1 MSMATKKL
9 SEYRAKRDFKKTAE
23 PRGKVVRA
31 AEYPRFVIQKHDATR
46 LHYDLRLEV
55 DGVFKSWAVTRGP
68 SLDPKEKRLAVEVED
83 HPLDYGDFEGTIP
96 EAEYGGG
103 TVMLWDRGFWVPEG
117 EQHPDDALTDGELK
131 FTIAGEKLHG
141 SYVLVRMKFDR
152 EKSRGSVKRN
162 NWLLI
167 KHKDEYAKADD
178 GEGILKKDR
187 SVASGRT
194 MKQIADGK
202 GQGPDAF
209 MMAKGKAAKP
219 DAIWHSNKPR
229 RGKPED
235 MPRAP
240 RAKRTGKPPLIG
252 KVDTSGGDTVLGVKI
267 SKPDKE
273 LWPAHG
279 KDKAVTKI
287 GLARYLE
294 AVGPWMIDHLEGRPC
309 SIIRAPDGIDGKQQ
323 FFQRHAM
330 KGMSELVG
338 TVKVPGDHEPYLQI
352 DRVDGLVAMGQIAA
366 LEFHPWNCEPDQP
379 QVPGRLIF
387 DLDPAPDVAFGKVIE
402 AAKELRERL
411 EAIGLVAFCK
421 TTGGKGLHV
430 VTPLKAVPGLGWDE
444 AKTFAQAVCAGM
456 AEDRPDLYLVN
467 MSKKL
472 RKGRIFLDYLRND
485 KIATAVAPLSPRAR
499 PGAPVSMPVTW
510 AQVRE
515 GLDPQKFTVHTA
527 PALMA
532 KSEAWNDY
540 CKSERPLKPAI
551 AKFVKSRG

>member
-1 MSMATKKL
+1 MAAKKL

-141 SYVLVRMKFDR
+141 SYVLVRMRFDR
-152 EKSRGSVKRN
+152 EKGRGSAKRN

-167 KHKDEYAKADD
+167 KHKDDFAKPDD

-194 MKQIADGK
+194 MKQIAEGK

-209 MMAKGKAAKP
+209 MMAKGKTDKP

-235 MPRAP
+235 APHVPRT
-240 RAKRTGKPPLIG
+240 KRSGKRPVVG
-252 KVDTSGGDTVLGVKI
+252 RVDTSGGDTVLGVKI
-267 SKPDKE
+267 SKSDKA
-273 LWPAHG
+273 LWPARG
-279 KDKAVTKI
+279 KDKAVTKLD
-287 GLARYLE
+287 LARYLE
-294 AVGPWMIDHLEGRPC
+294 AVGPWMIEHLEGRPC

-352 DRVDGLVAMGQIAA
+352 DRVDGLIAMGQIAA

-387 DLDPAPDVAFGKVIE
+387 DLDPAPDVAFGKVI
-402 AAKELRERL
+402 AAARELRERL

-430 VTPLKAVPGLGWDE
+430 VTPLKAAQGLGWDE
-444 AKTFAQAVCAGM
+444 AKTFAQAVCTAM

-510 AQVRE
+510 AQVRD

-532 KSEAWNDY
+532 KRDAWSDY
-540 CKSERPLKPAI
+540 CKSERPLKAAI
-551 AKFVKSRG
+551 AKFVKTRG

>member
-1 MSMATKKL
+1 MVPKKL

-117 EQHPDDALTDGELK
+117 EQHPDDALADGELK

-141 SYVLVRMKFDR
+141 SFVLVRMKFDR
-152 EKSRGSVKRN
+152 EKSRGGAKRN

-167 KHKDEYAKADD
+167 KHKDEFAKADD
-178 GEGILKKDR
+178 GEGVLKKDR

-202 GQGPDAF
+202 GPAPDAF
-209 MMAKGKAAKP
+209 MMAKGTAAKP

-229 RGKPED
+229 RARPED
-235 MPRAP
+235 TPKAP
-240 RAKRTGKPPLIG
+240 RPKRSGKPPVIG
-252 KVDTSGGDTVLGVKI
+252 KVDASGGDTVLGVKI
-267 SKPDKE
+267 SKPDKV

-279 KDKAVTKI
+279 LDKAVTKLD
-287 GLARYLE
+287 LARYLE
-294 AVGPWMIDHLEGRPC
+294 AVGPWMIEHLEGRPC

-330 KGMSELVG
+330 KGMSDLVA

-379 QVPGRLIF
+379 QLPGRLIF
-387 DLDPAPDVAFGKVIE
+387 DLDPAPDVAFGKVIA
-402 AAKELRERL
+402 AAKDLKQRL
-411 EAIGLVAFCK
+411 EAIDLVAFCK

-430 VTPLKAVPGLGWDE
+430 VTPLKAAPGLDWDD
-444 AKTFAQAVCAGM
+444 AKTFAQAICAAM
-456 AEDRPDLYLVN
+456 AEDHPDLYLVN

-485 KIATAVAPLSPRAR
+485 RIATAVAPLSPRAR
-499 PGAPVSMPVTW
+499 PGAPVSMPITW
-510 AQVRE
+510 AQVRDR
-515 GLDPQKFTVHTA
+515 LDPQKFTVHTA

-532 KSEAWNDY
+532 KSEAWSDY
-540 CKSERPLKPAI
+540 CKSERPLRTAI

>member
-1 MSMATKKL
+1 MAAKKL

-23 PRGKVVRA
+23 PRGKAVRA

-96 EAEYGGG
+96 NDEYGGG

-131 FTIAGEKLHG
+131 FTVAGEKLHG
-141 SYVLVRMKFDR
+141 SFVLVRMKFDR
-152 EKSRGSVKRN
+152 EKSRGSAKRN

-167 KHKDEYAKADD
+167 KHKDQYAKAGD

-194 MKQIADGK
+194 MEQIADGK

-209 MMAKGKAAKP
+209 MMAKRTAAKP

-235 MPRAP
+235 TPRVP
-240 RAKRTGKPPLIG
+240 RAKRAGKPPAIG
-252 KVDTSGGDTVLGVKI
+252 KVDASGGDTVLGVKI

-279 KDKAVTKI
+279 TDKAVTKLD
-287 GLARYLE
+287 LARYLE
-294 AVGPWMIDHLEGRPC
+294 AVGPWMIEHLEGRPC
-309 SIIRAPDGIDGKQQ
+309 SIIRAPDGIDGKQH

-379 QVPGRLIF
+379 QIPGRLIF
-387 DLDPAPDVAFGKVIE
+387 DLDPAPDVGFGKVIA

-430 VTPLKAVPGLGWDE
+430 VTPLKAAPGLGWDE
-444 AKTFAQAVCAGM
+444 AKTFAQAVCAAM
-456 AEDRPDLYLVN
+456 AEDSPDRYLVN

-485 KIATAVAPLSPRAR
+485 RIATAVAPLSPRAR

-515 GLDPQKFTVHTA
+515 GLDPQKFTVHSA

-532 KSEAWNDY
+532 KSEAWGDY
-540 CKSERPLKPAI
+540 CKSERPLKAAI
-551 AKFVKSRG
+551 QKFVKSSG